1 MWYFFFL
8 SLLGML
14 ACCILLATRA
24 VEWKLTIE
32 WLTADVFDIVA

>member
-1 MWYFFFL
+1 
-8 SLLGML
+8 ML
-14 ACCILLATRA
+14 ARYCQQTLRA